1 MDNQI
6 RSPFI
11 DIDNLFVNNQINAI
25 SEQPKGFRYLLI
37 RSMNRN
43 KICKDLLTKYG
54 IEYNQKE
61 KDLTEDIFNSAISTD
76 SILSFVKEY
85 SKSNRLGTEERIYL
99 EDQLSRLK
107 YFDWGGTYQNALEK
121 TIVNNFVKQYKSYDE
136 INKLIESS
144 ILDSVR
150 GYTLSSW
157 YNHWSTIL
165 LEDLFSDIPEITP
178 AVGKVQKIDFFINKI
193 PFDLKVTYFPDEF
206 MEQELKRKNFG
217 VELTMIKKTC
227 RLCNISIPDDLKGKK
242 LKEHL
247 YNKLTESTN
256 PDAQYFVQHLK
267 SLKREIIK
275 ECKDDPKILK
285 TWLYENQGEKRFDA
299 SNRFFI
305 VLIDQQ
311 NMYDSWK
318 LKRNINLIKSSL
330 EKKVKNYSENIKN
343 LKLSFYWKQDHKT
356 YEVISDMLFISK

>member
-1 MDNQI
+1 MDNQV
-6 RSPFI
+6 RTAFI
-11 DIDNLFVNNQINAI
+11 DIDNLFVNNQINDI
-25 SEQPKGFRYLLI
+25 SEQKNGFRYLLI

-43 KICKDLLTKYG
+43 KICVELLEHFKISYNKKGKDF
-54 IEYNQKE
+54 
-61 KDLTEDIFNSAISTD
+61 TEVIFNSEISTND
-76 SILSFVKEY
+76 IHEFIKKY
-85 SKSNRLGTEERIYL
+85 AKANRLKDEDRIYL
-99 EDQLSRLK
+99 QDQLSRLK

-121 TIVNNFVKQYKSYDE
+121 TIVNNFVKKYKSYDE
-136 INKLIESS
+136 INKHIESS

-165 LEDLFSDIPEITP
+165 LEDLFSDIDEITP
-178 AVGKVQKIDFFINKI
+178 AVGKVQKIDFFIKKI

-217 VELTMIKKTC
+217 VELTQIKKAC
-227 RLCNISIPDDLKGKK
+227 RICGISIPTDLTGKR

-247 YNKLTESTN
+247 YTKLSESTDTN
-256 PDAQYFVQHLK
+256 AKNFIIQLK
-267 SLKREIIK
+267 QLKEEIIS
-275 ECKDDPKILK
+275 ECKKDATSLK

-318 LKRNINLIKSSL
+318 LKRNIMLIKKSI
-330 EKKVKNYSENIKN
+330 EEKVKNISENLDN

-356 YEVISDMLFISK
+356 YNVISDLLFISK